1 MKNGALIF
9 LAAFVALGGSWC
21 GFVLAP
27 QLQLGGMKQTTIL
40 NSSEVYPV
48 GRPGEA
54 SLGLQA
60 YRANGCAACHT
71 KQVRQDGVACDVI
84 LVDAGKNPAAVQ
96 AAAMAVNPALPGL
109 IGSRQ
114 TILSNASKADAD
126 AAVGKISAAGG
137 GAEISVIAIGPDI
150 ARGWGLRGSVA
161 EDFLYDN
168 PVQPGSLRAG
178 PDLADEA
185 SRLPDIN
192 WQLVHLYAP
201 RSLIEGSMMPPYHY
215 LFEVRKIGRKP
226 SPDALM
232 LPPELALAGREIVPT
247 PEAKEL
253 AEYLLTRRV
262 DTALPDAPVTPPAG
276 SRAST
281 GGDLTSSSA
290 GPGEDAMFARGRA
303 VYGSLCGLCHGN
315 DGLGKPSQVPPL
327 AGSEWVNAKG
337 IQRLARISLAG
348 LNGKIQVGGRDWNLS
363 MAAMGAA
370 LSDADLA
377 AVLTYVRQSWGN
389 QAGAVTADEVQAV
402 RAAIGARPQPLT
414 GDQLKSVTE

>member
-9 LAAFVALGGSWC
+9 LIAFLALGGSWC

-40 NSSEVYPV
+40 NSSEVYSV

-178 PDLADEA
+178 PDLADEGT
-185 SRLPDIN
+185 RLPDIN

>member
-1 MKNGALIF
+1 MKNGTLIV
-9 LAAFVALGGSWC
+9 LAAFLALGGSWC

-27 QLQLGGMKQTTIL
+27 QLQLGGAKQTTIL
-40 NSSEVYPV
+40 NSSDVYPV
-48 GRPGEA
+48 GRPGGA

-71 KQVRQDGVACDVI
+71 QQVRQDGVACDVI
-84 LVDAGKNPAAVQ
+84 LIDAGKNSAAVQ
-96 AAAMAVNPALPGL
+96 AAAQAVNPALPGL
-109 IGSRQ
+109 TGSRQ
-114 TILSNASKADAD
+114 TILHNASKADAD
-126 AAVGKISAAGG
+126 AAVGKILAAGG
-137 GAEISVIAIGPDI
+137 KAEISIIAIGPDI

-161 EDFLYDN
+161 EDYLYDH

-185 SRLPDIN
+185 SRLPDVN

-201 RSLIEGSMMPPYHY
+201 RSLMEGSMMPPYRY

-232 LPPELALAGREIVPT
+232 LPPELVLAGREIVPK

-253 AEYLLTRRV
+253 AEYLLSLHV
-262 DTALPDAPVTPPAG
+262 DTPLPDAPVTPPAG
-276 SRAST
+276 RRASS
-281 GGDLTSSSA
+281 GGELSSSQA

-315 DGLGKPSQVPPL
+315 DGLGKPGQVPPL
-327 AGSEWVNAKG
+327 AGSEWVNTRG
-337 IQRLARISLAG
+337 VQRLARISLAG
-348 LNGKIQVGGRDWNLS
+348 LNGNIQVEGKDWNLS

-377 AVLTYVRQSWGN
+377 AVLTFIRQSGGN
-389 QAGAVTADEVQAV
+389 QGGAVTADEVQAV
-402 RAAIGARPQPLT
+402 RAAMGARPQPLT
-414 GDQLKSVTE
+414 GEQLKSMPE

>member
-1 MKNGALIF
+1 VKNGALIF
-9 LAAFVALGGSWC
+9 LAAFIALGGSWC

-40 NSSEVYPV
+40 NSSEAYPV
-48 GRPGEA
+48 GRPGGA
-54 SLGLQA
+54 NLGLQA

-84 LVDAGKNPAAVQ
+84 LVDAGTNRTAVQ
-96 AAAMAVNPALPGL
+96 AAAQAVNPALPGL
-109 IGSRQ
+109 TGSRQ
-114 TILSNASKADAD
+114 TILHSVGKASAD
-126 AAVGKISAAGG
+126 AAAGKISTAGG
-137 GAEISVIAIGPDI
+137 KAEISIIATGPDI

-161 EDFLYDN
+161 EDFLYDH

-185 SRLPDIN
+185 SRLPDAN

-201 RSLIEGSMMPPYHY
+201 RTLVEGSMMPPYCN

-226 SPDALM
+226 SPDALI
-232 LPPELALAGREIVPT
+232 LPPELAVAGREIVPT

-253 AEYLLTRRV
+253 AEYLLSLHV
-262 DTALPDAPVTPPAG
+262 DVPLPDAPVTPPGGSYATAG
-276 SRAST
+276 GESQ
-281 GGDLTSSSA
+281 A
-290 GPGEDAMFARGRA
+290 GPGEDTMFARGRA

-315 DGLGKPSQVPPL
+315 YGLGKPGQVPPL
-327 AGSEWVNAKG
+327 ADSEWVNAKG
-337 IQRLARISLAG
+337 VQRLARISLAG
-348 LNGKIQVGGRDWNLS
+348 LNGKIQAEGKDWNLS

-377 AVLTYVRQSWGN
+377 AVLTFIRESWGN
-389 QAGAVTADEVQAV
+389 QSGAVTADEVKAV
-402 RAAIGARPQPLT
+402 RAAIGARPQPMT
-414 GDQLKSVTE
+414 GDQLKSVSE

>member
-9 LAAFVALGGSWC
+9 LAAFIALGGSWC

-27 QLQLGGMKQTTIL
+27 QLQLGGAKQTTIL
-40 NSSEVYPV
+40 NSSDVYPV
-48 GRPGEA
+48 GRPGGA
-54 SLGLQA
+54 NLGLQA

-84 LVDAGKNPAAVQ
+84 LVDSGANRMAVQ
-96 AAAMAVNPALPGL
+96 AIAQTVNPALPGL

-114 TILSNASKADAD
+114 TILHSVSKADAD

-137 GAEISVIAIGPDI
+137 KAEISIIAIGPDI

-168 PVQPGSLRAG
+168 PVQTGSLRAG

-201 RSLIEGSMMPPYHY
+201 RSLIEGSMMPPYRY

-232 LPPELALAGREIVPT
+232 LPPELTVAGREIVPT
-247 PEAKEL
+247 REAKEL
-253 AEYLLTRRV
+253 AKYLLSLHV
-262 DTALPDAPVTPPAG
+262 DVPLPDAPVTPPGG
-276 SRAST
+276 SRASP
-281 GGDLTSSSA
+281 GGELAEPS
-290 GPGEDAMFARGRA
+290 EDAMFARGRA

-315 DGLGKPSQVPPL
+315 DGLGKPGQVPPL

-337 IQRLARISLAG
+337 VQCLARISLAG
-348 LNGKIQVGGRDWNLS
+348 LNGNIQVEGKDWNFS

-377 AVLTYVRQSWGN
+377 AVLTFIRQSWGN

-402 RAAIGARPQPLT
+402 RAALGTRPQPLT

>member
-1 MKNGALIF
+1 MKNGLLIF
-9 LAAFVALGGSWC
+9 LAAFLALGGSWC

-27 QLQLGGMKQTTIL
+27 QLQLGGMKQTIIL

-48 GRPGEA
+48 GRTGGA
-54 SLGLQA
+54 NLGLQV

-71 KQVRQDGVACDVI
+71 GQIRQDGVACDVI
-84 LVDAGKNPAAVQ
+84 LVDAGKNPPAVQAAVQ
-96 AAAMAVNPALPGL
+96 AVNPAIPGL

-114 TILSNASKADAD
+114 TILHHAGKPDAD

-137 GAEISVIAIGPDI
+137 RAVISIIATGPDL

-161 EDFLYDN
+161 EDYLYDH

-178 PDLADEA
+178 PDLADEGT
-185 SRLPDIN
+185 RLPDIN

-201 RSLIEGSMMPPYHY
+201 RSLIQGSMMPPYRY

-226 SPDALM
+226 SPDALI
-232 LPPELALAGREIVPT
+232 LPPELVQAGCEIVPK

-253 AEYLLTRRV
+253 AEYLLTLHV
-262 DTALPDAPVTPPAG
+262 DTPLPDAPVTPPGGGPAANGGELTAG
-276 SRAST
+276 S
-281 GGDLTSSSA
+281 
-290 GPGEDAMFARGRA
+290 GEEAILARGRV
-303 VYGSLCGLCHGN
+303 VYGSLCGLCHG
-315 DGLGKPSQVPPL
+315 DEGLGKSGQAPPL
-327 AGSEWVNAKG
+327 AGSEWVNARG
-337 IQRLARISLAG
+337 VQRLARIALAG
-348 LNGKIQVGGRDWNLS
+348 INGKIQAEGRDWNLS

-389 QAGAVTADEVQAV
+389 QARAVTADEVQAV
-402 RAAIGARPQPLT
+402 RAALGARPQPMT
-414 GDQLKSVTE
+414 ADQLKSVPE

>member
-1 MKNGALIF
+1 VKNGALIF
-9 LAAFVALGGSWC
+9 LAAFIAFGGSWC

-27 QLQLGGMKQTTIL
+27 QLQLGGIKQTTIL
-40 NSSEVYPV
+40 NSSDVYPV
-48 GRPGEA
+48 GRPGGA
-54 SLGLQA
+54 NLGLQA

-71 KQVRQDGVACDVI
+71 QQVRQDGVACDVI
-84 LVDAGKNPAAVQ
+84 LIDAGKNSAAVQ
-96 AAAMAVNPALPGL
+96 AAAQAVNPALPGL
-109 IGSRQ
+109 TGSRQ
-114 TILSNASKADAD
+114 TILHNASKADAD
-126 AAVGKISAAGG
+126 AAVGKILAAGG
-137 GAEISVIAIGPDI
+137 KAEISIIAIGPDI

-161 EDFLYDN
+161 EDYLYDH

-185 SRLPDIN
+185 SRLPDVN

-201 RSLIEGSMMPPYHY
+201 RSLMEGSMMPPYRY

-232 LPPELALAGREIVPT
+232 LPPELVLAGREIVPK

-253 AEYLLTRRV
+253 AEYLLSLHV
-262 DTALPDAPVTPPAG
+262 DTPLPDAPVTPPAG
-276 SRAST
+276 RRASS
-281 GGDLTSSSA
+281 GGELSSSQA

-315 DGLGKPSQVPPL
+315 DGLGKPGQVPPL
-327 AGSEWVNAKG
+327 AGSEWVNTRG
-337 IQRLARISLAG
+337 VQRLARISLAG
-348 LNGKIQVGGRDWNLS
+348 LNGNIQVEGKDWNLS

-377 AVLTYVRQSWGN
+377 AVLTFIRQSWGN
-389 QAGAVTADEVQAV
+389 QGGAVTADEVQAV
-402 RAAIGARPQPLT
+402 RAALGTRPQPLT
-414 GDQLKSVTE
+414 GEQLKTVTE

>member
-9 LAAFVALGGSWC
+9 LAAFIALGGSWC

-27 QLQLGGMKQTTIL
+27 QLQLGGTKQTAIL

-48 GRPGEA
+48 DRLGEA

-84 LVDAGKNPAAVQ
+84 LVNSGTNRLAVQ
-96 AAAMAVNPALPGL
+96 AAAQAVNPALPGL

-114 TILSNASKADAD
+114 TVLHNASKAAAD
-126 AAVGKISAAGG
+126 VAISKISSAGG
-137 GAEISVIAIGPDI
+137 KAEISIIATGPDI

-168 PVQPGSLRAG
+168 PIQLGSLRAG
-178 PDLADEA
+178 PDLADEGA
-185 SRLPDIN
+185 RLPDIN

-201 RSLIEGSMMPPYHY
+201 RSLIEGSVMPPYRY
-215 LFEVRKIGRKP
+215 LFKVRKIGGKP
-226 SPDALM
+226 SPDALI
-232 LPPELALAGREIVPT
+232 LPPELVLAGREIVPT

-253 AEYLLTRRV
+253 AAYLLSLRV
-262 DTALPDAPVTPPAG
+262 DVPLPDAPVTPPGGSYASVGGESQAG
-276 SRAST
+276 S
-281 GGDLTSSSA
+281 
-290 GPGEDAMFARGRA
+290 GEEAMFARGRA

-315 DGLGKPSQVPPL
+315 DGLGKTDQVPPL
-327 AGSEWVNAKG
+327 AGSEWVNVRG
-337 IQRLARISLAG
+337 FQRAARIALAG
-348 LNGKIQVGGRDWNLS
+348 LNGRIQAKGKDWNLS

-377 AVLTYVRQSWGN
+377 TVLTFIRQSWGN
-389 QAGAVTADEVQAV
+389 QAGAVTADDVTAV
-402 RAAIGARPQPLT
+402 RAAIGARPQPMN
-414 GDQLKSVTE
+414 GDQLKSVPE

>member
-9 LAAFVALGGSWC
+9 LAAFTALGGSWC

-27 QLQLGGMKQTTIL
+27 QLQLGGAKQTAIL
-40 NSSEVYPV
+40 NSSDVYPV

-71 KQVRQDGVACDVI
+71 QRVRQEGVACDVI
-84 LVDAGKNPAAVQ
+84 LVDAGKNRTAVR
-96 AAAMAVNPALPGL
+96 AAAQAVNPALPGL

-114 TILSNASKADAD
+114 TILHGVSKADAD
-126 AAVGKISAAGG
+126 AAVGKLSAAGG
-137 GAEISVIAIGPDI
+137 KAEITINAIGPDI

-161 EDFLYDN
+161 EDYLYDH
-168 PVQPGSLRAG
+168 PVQLGSLRAG

-185 SRLPDIN
+185 SRLPDAN

-201 RSLIEGSMMPPYHY
+201 RSLVEGSMMPPYRY

-232 LPPELALAGREIVPT
+232 LPPELAQAGREIVPT

-253 AEYLLTRRV
+253 AAYLLSLRV
-262 DTALPDAPVTPPAG
+262 DVPLPDAPVTPPGGGYESAG
-276 SRAST
+276 SESQ
-281 GGDLTSSSA
+281 A
-290 GPGEDAMFARGRA
+290 GPGEDATFARGRV

-315 DGLGKPSQVPPL
+315 DGLGKPGQVPPL
-327 AGSEWVNAKG
+327 AGSEWVNARG
-337 IQRLARISLAG
+337 VQRLARIALAG
-348 LNGKIQVGGRDWNLS
+348 INGKIQAEGKDWNLS

-370 LSDADLA
+370 LPDADLA
-377 AVLTYVRQSWGN
+377 AVLTFIRQSWGN

-402 RAAIGARPQPLT
+402 RAALGARPQPMT
-414 GDQLKSVTE
+414 GEQLKSMPE

>member
-1 MKNGALIF
+1 MKNGTLIV
-9 LAAFVALGGSWC
+9 LAAFLALGGSWC

-27 QLQLGGMKQTTIL
+27 QLQLGGAKQTTIL
-40 NSSEVYPV
+40 NSSDVYPV
-48 GRPGEA
+48 GRPGGA

-84 LVDAGKNPAAVQ
+84 LIDTGKNRMAVL
-96 AAAMAVNPALPGL
+96 AAAQAVNPALPGL

-114 TILSNASKADAD
+114 TILHSGSKTDAD

-137 GAEISVIAIGPDI
+137 RAEISIIATGPDI

-178 PDLADEA
+178 PDLADEGA
-185 SRLPDIN
+185 RLPDIN

-201 RSLIEGSMMPPYHY
+201 RSLMEGSMMPPYRY
-215 LFEVRKIGRKP
+215 LFEVRKVGSKP
-226 SPDALM
+226 SLDALI

-253 AEYLLTRRV
+253 AEYLLSLRV
-262 DTALPDAPVTPPAG
+262 DVPLPDAPVTPP
-276 SRAST
+276 
-281 GGDLTSSSA
+281 GGSSA
-290 GPGEDAMFARGRA
+290 FAGGESQTETGDDAMLARGRV
-303 VYGSLCGLCHGN
+303 VYSSLCGVCHGS
-315 DGLGKPSQVPPL
+315 DGLGKPGQVPPL
-327 AGSEWVNAKG
+327 AGSEWVNAHDV
-337 IQRLARISLAG
+337 QRVTRIALAG
-348 LNGKIQVGGRDWNLS
+348 LNGKIQVESRDWNLS
-363 MAAMGAA
+363 MSAMGAA

-377 AVLTYVRQSWGN
+377 AVLTFIRQSWGN
-389 QAGAVTADEVQAV
+389 QAGAVTADDVTAV
-402 RAAIGARPQPLT
+402 RAAVGAHPQPMT
-414 GDQLKSVTE
+414 GDQLKSMSE

>member
-1 MKNGALIF
+1 MKNSALIF
-9 LAAFVALGGSWC
+9 LAAFIALGGSWC

-27 QLQLGGMKQTTIL
+27 QLQLGGAKQTTIL
-40 NSSEVYPV
+40 NSSGVYPV
-48 GRPGEA
+48 GRPGGA
-54 SLGLQA
+54 NLGLQA

-84 LVDAGKNPAAVQ
+84 LVDAGKNRTAMQ
-96 AAAMAVNPALPGL
+96 AAAQAVNPALPGL
-109 IGSRQ
+109 TGSRQ
-114 TILSNASKADAD
+114 TILHSVSKAGAE

-137 GAEISVIAIGPDI
+137 EAEISIIAIGPDI
-150 ARGWGLRGSVA
+150 ARSWGLRGSVA

-168 PVQPGSLRAG
+168 PVQAGSLRAG
-178 PDLADEA
+178 PDLTDEGT
-185 SRLPDIN
+185 RLPDIN

-201 RSLIEGSMMPPYHY
+201 RSLIEGSMMPPYRY

-226 SPDALM
+226 SSDALM
-232 LPPELALAGREIVPT
+232 LPPELAVAGREIVPT
-247 PEAKEL
+247 PEAKEI
-253 AEYLLTRRV
+253 AEYLLSLRV
-262 DTALPDAPVTPPAG
+262 DVPLPDAPVTPPGGSFASNGSELAG
-276 SRAST
+276 V
-281 GGDLTSSSA
+281 
-290 GPGEDAMFARGRA
+290 GEDMMFSRGRA

-315 DGLGKPSQVPPL
+315 DGLGKPGQVPPL

-348 LNGKIQVGGRDWNLS
+348 LNGKIQVEGNDWNLS

-377 AVLTYVRQSWGN
+377 AVLTFIRQSWGN

-402 RAAIGARPQPLT
+402 RAALGARPQPLT
-414 GDQLKSVTE
+414 GEQLKTVTE

>member
-9 LAAFVALGGSWC
+9 LAAFIALGGSWC

-27 QLQLGGMKQTTIL
+27 QLQLGGAKQTTIL
-40 NSSEVYPV
+40 NSSDVYPV
-48 GRPGEA
+48 DRPGGA

-84 LVDAGKNPAAVQ
+84 LVDAGKNRTAVQ
-96 AAAMAVNPALPGL
+96 AVAQAVNPALPGL
-109 IGSRQ
+109 TGSRQ
-114 TILSNASKADAD
+114 TILHSVSKANAD
-126 AAVGKISAAGG
+126 AAVGKISAVGG
-137 GAEISVIAIGPDI
+137 KAEISIIAIGPDI

-161 EDFLYDN
+161 EDFLYDI

-201 RSLIEGSMMPPYHY
+201 RSLIEGSMMPPYRY

-226 SPDALM
+226 LPDDLI
-232 LPPELALAGREIVPT
+232 LPPELAVAGCEIVPT

-253 AEYLLTRRV
+253 AQYLLSLHV
-262 DTALPDAPVTPPAG
+262 DVPLPDAPVTLPAG
-276 SRAST
+276 SRASA
-281 GGDLTSSSA
+281 GGELA
-290 GPGEDAMFARGRA
+290 GLGEDAMFARGRA

-315 DGLGKPSQVPPL
+315 DGLGKPGQVPPL
-327 AGSEWVNAKG
+327 AGSEWVNARG
-337 IQRLARISLAG
+337 VQRLARISLAG
-348 LNGKIQVGGRDWNLS
+348 LNGKIQVGGKDWNLS
-363 MAAMGAA
+363 MAAMGVA

-377 AVLTYVRQSWGN
+377 AVLTFIRQSWGN
-389 QAGAVTADEVQAV
+389 QADAVTADEVKAV
-402 RAAIGARPQPLT
+402 RAAIGAHPQPLT
-414 GDQLKSVTE
+414 GEQLKSMSE

>member
-9 LAAFVALGGSWC
+9 LAAFLTLGGSWC

-27 QLQLGGMKQTTIL
+27 QLQLGGAKQTTNL
-40 NSSEVYPV
+40 NSSDVYPA
-48 GRPGEA
+48 GRSGEA

-84 LVDAGKNPAAVQ
+84 LIDADKNRTAVQ
-96 AAAMAVNPALPGL
+96 SAAMAVNPALPGL
-109 IGSRQ
+109 IGSQQ
-114 TILSNASKADAD
+114 TILHSVSKADAD

-137 GAEISVIAIGPDI
+137 RAEISIIATGPDI

-178 PDLADEA
+178 PDLADEGT
-185 SRLPDIN
+185 RLPDIN
-192 WQLVHLYAP
+192 WQLVHLYSP
-201 RSLIEGSMMPPYHY
+201 RSLIEGSMMPPYRY

-226 SPDALM
+226 SPETLI
-232 LPPELALAGREIVPT
+232 LPPELVVAGCEIVPK

-253 AEYLLTRRV
+253 AAYLLSLRV
-262 DTALPDAPVTPPAG
+262 DTPLPDAPVTPPGGGYATAG
-276 SRAST
+276 
-281 GGDLTSSSA
+281 GEFQA
-290 GPGEDAMFARGRA
+290 GAGEDAMFARGRA
-303 VYGSLCGLCHGN
+303 AYGSLCGLCHGN
-315 DGLGKPSQVPPL
+315 DGLGKPGQVPPL
-327 AGSEWVNAKG
+327 AGSEWVNAKSV
-337 IQRLARISLAG
+337 QRLARISLAG
-348 LNGKIQVGGRDWNLS
+348 LNGKIQAGGKDWNFS

-377 AVLTYVRQSWGN
+377 AVLTFIRQSWGN

-402 RAAIGARPQPLT
+402 RAAIGARPQPMT
-414 GDQLKSVTE
+414 ADQLKSMPE

>member
-40 NSSEVYPV
+40 NSSDVYPV
-48 GRPGEA
+48 GRPGGA
-54 SLGLQA
+54 NLGLQA

-71 KQVRQDGVACDVI
+71 KHVRQDGVACDVI
-84 LVDAGKNPAAVQ
+84 LVDAGKNRTAVQ
-96 AAAMAVNPALPGL
+96 ATAQAVNPALPGL
-109 IGSRQ
+109 TGSRQ
-114 TILSNASKADAD
+114 TILHNASKADAD
-126 AAVGKISAAGG
+126 AAVGKILAAGG
-137 GAEISVIAIGPDI
+137 KAEISIIAIGPDI

-161 EDFLYDN
+161 EDYLYDH

-178 PDLADEA
+178 PDLADEGT
-185 SRLPDIN
+185 RLPDIN

-201 RSLIEGSMMPPYHY
+201 RSLIEGSMMPPYRY
-215 LFEVRKIGRKP
+215 LFEIRKIGRKP

-232 LPPELALAGREIVPT
+232 LPPELMLVGREIVPK

-253 AEYLLTRRV
+253 AEYLLSLHV
-262 DTALPDAPVTPPAG
+262 DVPLPDAPVTPPG
-276 SRAST
+276 GRRASS
-281 GGDLTSSSA
+281 GGELSSSQA

-315 DGLGKPSQVPPL
+315 DGLGKPGQVPPL

-348 LNGKIQVGGRDWNLS
+348 LNGKIQVEGKDWNLS

-377 AVLTYVRQSWGN
+377 AVLIFIRQSWGN
-389 QAGAVTADEVQAV
+389 QGGAVTADEVQAV
-402 RAAIGARPQPLT
+402 RATLGTRPQPLT

>member
-9 LAAFVALGGSWC
+9 LAAFLALGGSWS

-27 QLQLGGMKQTTIL
+27 QLQLGVAKQTTIL
-40 NSSEVYPV
+40 NSSDVYPV
-48 GRPGEA
+48 GRPGGA
-54 SLGLQA
+54 NLGLQA

-84 LVDAGKNPAAVQ
+84 LVDAGKNRTAVQ
-96 AAAMAVNPALPGL
+96 AAALAVNPALPGL
-109 IGSRQ
+109 IGSQQ
-114 TILSNASKADAD
+114 TILHSVSKTDAD
-126 AAVGKISAAGG
+126 AAIGKISAAGG
-137 GAEISVIAIGPDI
+137 KAEISIIAIGPDI

-185 SRLPDIN
+185 SRLPDAN

-201 RSLIEGSMMPPYHY
+201 RSLVEGSMMPPYRY

-232 LPPELALAGREIVPT
+232 LPPELAVAGCEILPK

-253 AEYLLTRRV
+253 AAYLLTLHV
-262 DTALPDAPVTPPAG
+262 DTSLPDAPVTPPGG

-281 GGDLTSSSA
+281 GGELTSAKA
-290 GPGEDAMFARGRA
+290 GSGEDAMFARGRL

-315 DGLGKPSQVPPL
+315 DGLGKPGEVPPL
-327 AGSEWVNAKG
+327 AGSEWVNAMG
-337 IQRLARISLAG
+337 VQRLARISLAG
-348 LNGKIQVGGRDWNLS
+348 FSGKIQAGGKDWNLS

-377 AVLTYVRQSWGN
+377 AVLTFIRQSWGN
-389 QAGAVTADEVQAV
+389 KAGAVTADEVKAV
-402 RAAIGARPQPLT
+402 RTAVGARPQPMT
-414 GDQLKSVTE
+414 GDQLKSMPE

>member
-9 LAAFVALGGSWC
+9 LAAFIALGGSWC
-21 GFVLAP
+21 GFVLVP
-27 QLQLGGMKQTTIL
+27 QLQLGGAKQTTVL

-48 GRPGEA
+48 GRPGGA

-71 KQVRQDGVACDVI
+71 ERVRQDGVACDVI
-84 LVDAGKNPAAVQ
+84 LVDAGKNRMAVQ
-96 AAAMAVNPALPGL
+96 AAAQAVNPALPGL
-109 IGSRQ
+109 IGSQQ
-114 TILSNASKADAD
+114 TILHNVSKAAAD
-126 AAVGKISAAGG
+126 AAAGKISAAGG
-137 GAEISVIAIGPDI
+137 KAEISIIAIGPDI

-178 PDLADEA
+178 PDLADEGT
-185 SRLPDIN
+185 RLPDIN

-201 RSLIEGSMMPPYHY
+201 RSLMEGSMMPPYRY

-226 SPDALM
+226 SADALI
-232 LPPELALAGREIVPT
+232 LPPELALAGREIVPK

-253 AEYLLTRRV
+253 AEYLLSLHV
-262 DTALPDAPVTPPAG
+262 DAPLPNAPFTPPAG

-281 GGDLTSSSA
+281 GGELTSSQA
-290 GPGEDAMFARGRA
+290 GPGEDTMLARGRA

-315 DGLGKPSQVPPL
+315 DGLGKPGQVPPL
-327 AGSEWVNAKG
+327 AGSEWVNARG
-337 IQRLARISLAG
+337 VQRLARISLAG
-348 LNGKIQVGGRDWNLS
+348 LNGKIQVGGKDWNFS

-377 AVLTYVRQSWGN
+377 AVLSFIRQSWGN
-389 QAGAVTADEVQAV
+389 QAGAVTADEVKAV
-402 RAAIGARPQPLT
+402 RAAVGARPQPMA
-414 GDQLKSVTE
+414 GEQLKSISE

>member
-9 LAAFVALGGSWC
+9 LAAFLALGGSWC

-27 QLQLGGMKQTTIL
+27 QLQLGGAKQTTIL
-40 NSSEVYPV
+40 NSFEVYPV
-48 GRPGEA
+48 CRSGEA
-54 SLGLQA
+54 GLGLQA

-84 LVDAGKNPAAVQ
+84 LVDAGKNRTAVQ
-96 AAAMAVNPALPGL
+96 AAAQAVNPTLPGL

-114 TILSNASKADAD
+114 TILQRVSKADAD
-126 AAVGKISAAGG
+126 AAVGKITAAGG
-137 GAEISVIAIGPDI
+137 RAEISIIAVGPDI

-185 SRLPDIN
+185 SRLPDFN

-201 RSLIEGSMMPPYHY
+201 RSLIEDSMMPPYRY

-226 SPDALM
+226 SPDALI
-232 LPPELALAGREIVPT
+232 LPPELALAGREIVPK

-253 AEYLLTRRV
+253 AEYLLSLRV
-262 DTALPDAPVTPPAG
+262 DVPLPDAPVTPPG
-276 SRAST
+276 GIRASA
-281 GGDLTSSSA
+281 GGELA
-290 GPGEDAMFARGRA
+290 GPGEDTMFARGRA

-315 DGLGKPSQVPPL
+315 DGLGKPGQAPPL
-327 AGSEWVNAKG
+327 AGSEWVNARG
-337 IQRLARISLAG
+337 VQRLARISLAG
-348 LNGKIQVGGRDWNLS
+348 LNGEIQVGGRDWNLS

-370 LSDADLA
+370 LSDTDLA
-377 AVLTYVRQSWGN
+377 AVLTFIRQSWGN
-389 QAGAVTADEVQAV
+389 QAGSVTADEMQAV
-402 RAAIGARPQPLT
+402 RATLGVRPQPMT
-414 GDQLKSVTE
+414 DDQLKSMPE

>member
-1 MKNGALIF
+1 MKNGALVF

-27 QLQLGGMKQTTIL
+27 QLQLGGMKQTIIL

-48 GRPGEA
+48 GRPGGA
-54 SLGLQA
+54 NLGLQA

-71 KQVRQDGVACDVI
+71 KQVRQDGVACDLI
-84 LVDAGKNPAAVQ
+84 LINAGTNRMAVQ
-96 AAAMAVNPALPGL
+96 TAALAVNPALAGL

-114 TILSNASKADAD
+114 TILHNASKADVD
-126 AAVGKISAAGG
+126 AAGGKISAAGG
-137 GAEISVIAIGPDI
+137 KAEISVIATGPDI

-178 PDLADEA
+178 PDLADEGT
-185 SRLPDIN
+185 RLPDIN

-201 RSLIEGSMMPPYHY
+201 RSLIEGSMMPPYRY

-226 SPDALM
+226 SPEALM
-232 LPPELALAGREIVPT
+232 LPPDLAVAGCEIVPT

-253 AEYLLTRRV
+253 AEYLLSLRV
-262 DTALPDAPVTPPAG
+262 DTSLPDAPVTPPGG
-276 SRAST
+276 SRAAA
-281 GGDLTSSSA
+281 GGELTSSQTGA
-290 GPGEDAMFARGRA
+290 GEDAMFARGRA

-315 DGLGKPSQVPPL
+315 DGLGKPGQVPPL

-337 IQRLARISLAG
+337 VQRLARISLAG
-348 LNGKIQVGGRDWNLS
+348 LNGRIQVGGRDWNLS

-377 AVLTYVRQSWGN
+377 DVLTYVRQSWGN
-389 QAGAVTADEVQAV
+389 QAGAVTADEVLAV
-402 RAAIGARPQPLT
+402 RAAIGARPQPMT
-414 GDQLKSVTE
+414 GDQLKSVSE

>member
-9 LAAFVALGGSWC
+9 LAAFIALGGSWC

-27 QLQLGGMKQTTIL
+27 QLQLGGAKQTTIL
-40 NSSEVYPV
+40 NSSDVYPV

-84 LVDAGKNPAAVQ
+84 LVNAGKNRTGGAGRCP
-96 AAAMAVNPALPGL
+96 
-109 IGSRQ
+109 SRQ
-114 TILSNASKADAD
+114 SGAPGADRFPTNHPAHASAKPTRTRPPAKFPPR
-126 AAVGKISAAGG
+126 AARLKFPSSPPART
-137 GAEISVIAIGPDI
+137 S

-201 RSLIEGSMMPPYHY
+201 RSLIEGSMMPPYRY

-226 SPDALM
+226 SPDALI
-232 LPPELALAGREIVPT
+232 LPPELALAGCEIVPK

-253 AEYLLTRRV
+253 AEYLLSLHVNTP
-262 DTALPDAPVTPPAG
+262 LPDAPVTPPGGSYAPAG
-276 SRAST
+276 
-281 GGDLTSSSA
+281 
-290 GPGEDAMFARGRA
+290 GESGRA
-303 VYGSLCGLCHGN
+303 GRRRDVCAGQGGVWLTLRF
-315 DGLGKPSQVPPL
+315 VPR
-327 AGSEWVNAKG
+327 
-337 IQRLARISLAG
+337 QRRSW
-348 LNGKIQVGGRDWNLS
+348 QTRP
-363 MAAMGAA
+363 GAA
-370 LSDADLA
+370 AGRFGMGQRQRCPTPRADFA
-377 AVLTYVRQSWGN
+377 GRSQRQNSGRRQGLESFHGRRW
-389 QAGAVTADEVQAV
+389 
-402 RAAIGARPQPLT
+402 ARRCPTPT
-414 GDQLKSVTE
+414 SPPC